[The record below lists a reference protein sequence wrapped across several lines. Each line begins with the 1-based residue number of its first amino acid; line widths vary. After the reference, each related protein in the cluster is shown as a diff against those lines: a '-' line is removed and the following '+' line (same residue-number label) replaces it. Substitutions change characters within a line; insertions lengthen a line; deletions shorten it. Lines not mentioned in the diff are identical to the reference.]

1 MHVAFLVSVVP
12 DAFVLSRVPVRAESR
27 SVPVRTGPPTMEGS
41 LMGFHERE
49 LEAVVQGGGNP
60 TYRVRS
66 AAERRQMRDATR
78 DSSGAMHAATSE
90 SFVHGGLNTAYAV
103 RSAAERRQPSDPWQQ
118 QQQQQLSNLWETTLA
133 LLEQGKEEDER
144 GNSAAAYLQY
154 SEAIWGLQALLEQ
167 EADARRQE
175 LLHARLVEYSARLQQ
190 LDAVRQEAQKTAALA
205 SPSAP
210 VQSPPVARQLSPGS
224 RAPPSPL
231 PESSVHEGG
240 HDPWTMHAG
249 EQRYSRGHG
258 FPTDRSPRTTPLQV
272 RYGAPSAEAILEYG
286 DGSSCE

>member
-1 MHVAFLVSVVP
+1 MMHVAFLVSVVP
-12 DAFVLSRVPVRAESR
+12 DAFVLSRVPVR

-49 LEAVVQGGGNP
+49 PEAVVQGGGNP

-78 DSSGAMHAATSE
+78 DSMHAATSE
-90 SFVHGGLNTAYAV
+90 SFVHGGLNTAV
-103 RSAAERRQPSDPWQQ
+103 RSAAERRQPSDPWQ

-144 GNSAAAYLQY
+144 GNSAAAYLHY

-210 VQSPPVARQLSPGS
+210 VQSPPVTRQLSPGS

-231 PESSVHEGG
+231 PESSVHEDG

-249 EQRYSRGHG
+249 ERRYSRGQG
-258 FPTDRSPRTTPLQV
+258 FPTDGSPRTTPLQV
-272 RYGAPSAEAILEYG
+272 RYGVPSAEAILEYG